1 MLETKEA
8 LPKFLNQKQV
18 AEILGKSTA
27 WLERMRWKGDG
38 PPFRKFGRHVRYS
51 LEGGLLLTGTVKLEW
66 QKLNE
71 DQRQTVRNCVAYC
84 KYLDPEA
91 PWDDFNDLELKTIIL
106 NLHEGFIG
114 SVTVVE
120 EDDVLGFW
128 WVHGWEEWLLEN
140 PQNIYVYPFASQLS
154 F

>member
-51 LEGGLLLTGTVKLEW
+51 LDDLMQWIESKPKLTSTSEIREAV
-66 QKLNE
+66 QK
-71 DQRQTVRNCVAYC
+71 
-84 KYLDPEA
+84 
-91 PWDDFNDLELKTIIL
+91 
-106 NLHEGFIG
+106 
-114 SVTVVE
+114 
-120 EDDVLGFW
+120 
-128 WVHGWEEWLLEN
+128 
-140 PQNIYVYPFASQLS
+140 
-154 F
+154 